1 MQCAFHICLNGC
13 LYNWCIVSMRW
24 LDVSMSVEAVT
35 SCVPEQ
41 QQQLWEESP
50 CSLPDEFFPPHR
62 VPRHAAALPLLSAV
76 LLHLYI
82 AMCRAARAC
91 VHVCVHACARVF
103 SSLSSVPF
111 VAPSCACCGG
121 VDLTHDIVTVS
132 TFNECV
138 DRVPLS
144 PFVKQ
149 VGSRQ
154 HLALN
159 PTPPASKQD
168 ALTGHHCSTAMEN
181 REENCGK
188 KRKRKHKNSRRS
200 GRGVDAGGEK
210 RLVWRKEG
218 ECVSLTR
225 RNASIGHQNIT
236 DTSLPLVHVALTR
249 CGTLRKMH

>member
-1 MQCAFHICLNGC
+1 MCPSSSNSCGKSPYAPCL
-13 LYNWCIVSMRW
+13 
-24 LDVSMSVEAVT
+24 T
-35 SCVPEQ
+35 S
-41 QQQLWEESP
+41 S
-50 CSLPDEFFPPHR
+50 SHPHR
-62 VPRHAAALPLLSAV
+62 VPRHATALPLLSAV

-82 AMCRAARAC
+82 AMCRVARTCAY
-91 VHVCVHACARVF
+91 VCVHACVHACVHVF

-111 VAPSCACCGG
+111 VATSCACCGG

-159 PTPPASKQD
+159 PTPPALKQD

-181 REENCGK
+181 REENCRK
-188 KRKRKHKNSRRS
+188 ERKRKHENSRRS

-249 CGTLRKMH
+249 CDTLRKMH